1 VIGSLNQ
8 GAFGCVWVTSCIV
21 TTGVNACVGTG
32 GISCACENAC
42 TVITGGNACVISSTT
57 VYVETLTVGCD
68 DDVLILV
75 DNFFTLKF
83 SLFFSA
89 HIHSYYSTW
98 AGHPC
103 EAFVLPLIILL
114 LFTLLLS
121 PRLLDLE
128 YDCTPLVD
136 GSGMS
141 DEIAYISI

>member
-1 VIGSLNQ
+1 MLMLELGVLAVS
-8 GAFGCVWVTSCIV
+8 
-21 TTGVNACVGTG
+21 VNACVKTG
-32 GISCACENAC
+32 GFGCVGVKSSTVTMGKNAC
-42 TVITGGNACVISSTT
+42 AISSTT

-75 DNFFTLKF
+75 DNFFTLNF
-83 SLFFSA
+83 SLFFFTY
-89 HIHSYYSTW
+89 IHSSYYSTW

-114 LFTLLLS
+114 LFTFLLS
-121 PRLLDLE
+121 PCVLDLE

>member
-1 VIGSLNQ
+1 MGK
-8 GAFGCVWVTSCIV
+8 
-21 TTGVNACVGTG
+21 NAC
-32 GISCACENAC
+32 A
-42 TVITGGNACVISSTT
+42 ISSTT

-75 DNFFTLKF
+75 DDFFTLNF
-83 SLFFSA
+83 LLFFNTY
-89 HIHSYYSTW
+89 IHSSYYSTW

-103 EAFVLPLIILL
+103 EAFVLPFIILVF
-114 LFTLLLS
+114 FTFLLS
-121 PRLLDLE
+121 PCPLDLE

>member
-1 VIGSLNQ
+1 MLVLELGVLAVS
-8 GAFGCVWVTSCIV
+8 
-21 TTGVNACVGTG
+21 VNACVKTG
-32 GISCACENAC
+32 GFGCVGVKSSTVTMGKNAC
-42 TVITGGNACVISSTT
+42 AISSTT

-75 DNFFTLKF
+75 DNFLLSIFR
-83 SLFFSA
+83 FFLTY
-89 HIHSYYSTW
+89 IHSSYYSIW

-103 EAFVLPLIILL
+103 EAFVLPFIILVF
-114 LFTLLLS
+114 FTFLLS
-121 PRLLDLE
+121 PCPLDLE